1 MTGNK
6 RTITFA
12 YRGSF
17 PDGEVFD
24 DHENAPMQ
32 VVMGR
37 GQVMKA
43 LEDVL
48 TEMEIGEERTVEL
61 AAKDAYGEYDPDAIQ
76 HVPTFKIP
84 NGANMPVG
92 QYIGWTSPRNIEPIP
107 VKVVEIV
114 NQVATL
120 DFNHPLAGKDI
131 VYWVKVVDI
140 VDEDC

>member
-1 MTGNK
+1 MATKGQK
-6 RTITFA
+6 VTFA

-24 DHENAPMQ
+24 EHTDTPLQ
-32 VVMGR
+32 IILGR

-48 TEMEIGEERTVEL
+48 MEMEIGEERTVEL
-61 AAKDAYGEYDPDAIQ
+61 AAKDAYGEYDEDAVQ
-76 HVPTFKIP
+76 HVPTYKIP

-131 VYWVKVVDI
+131 VYWVKVLEIND
-140 VDEDC
+140 

>member
-1 MTGNK
+1 MAVKGQ
-6 RTITFA
+6 TITFA

-24 DHENAPMQ
+24 DHTTAPMQ
-32 VVMGR
+32 ITVGR

-48 TEMEIGEERTVEL
+48 VEMEAGEERTVEL
-61 AAKDAYGEYDPDAIQ
+61 AAKDAYGEYDLDAVQ

-131 VYWVKVVDI
+131 VYWVKVLEIGD
-140 VDEDC
+140 

>member
-1 MTGNK
+1 MATKGQK
-6 RTITFA
+6 VTFA

-24 DHENAPMQ
+24 EHTDTPLQ
-32 VVMGR
+32 IILGR

-48 TEMEIGEERTVEL
+48 MEMEIGEERTVEL
-61 AAKDAYGEYDPDAIQ
+61 AAKDAYGDYDEDAVQ
-76 HVPTFKIP
+76 HVPTYKIP

-131 VYWVKVVDI
+131 VYWVKVLEISD
-140 VDEDC
+140 

>member
-1 MTGNK
+1 MAVKGQ
-6 RTITFA
+6 TITFA

-17 PDGEVFD
+17 PNGEVFD
-24 DHENAPMQ
+24 EHSDDPLQIVA
-32 VVMGR
+32 GR
-37 GQVMKA
+37 GQVMKSLEEA
-43 LEDVL
+43 LMD
-48 TEMEIGEERTVEL
+48 MQPGEERIIEL
-61 AAKDAYGEYDPDAIQ
+61 AAEDAYGRYDEDAVQ

-92 QYIGWTSPRNIEPIP
+92 QYIGWTSPRNIEPVP

-131 VYWVKVVDI
+131 VYWVKVIDI
-140 VDEDC
+140 AD

>member
-1 MTGNK
+1 MATKGQK
-6 RTITFA
+6 VTFA

-24 DHENAPMQ
+24 EHTDTPLQ
-32 VVMGR
+32 IILGR

-48 TEMEIGEERTVEL
+48 MEMEIGEERTVEL
-61 AAKDAYGEYDPDAIQ
+61 AAKDAYGEYDEDAVQ
-76 HVPTFKIP
+76 HVPTYKIP

-131 VYWVKVVDI
+131 VYWVKVLEISD
-140 VDEDC
+140 

>member
-1 MTGNK
+1 MATKGQK
-6 RTITFA
+6 VTFA

-24 DHENAPMQ
+24 EHTDTPLQ
-32 VVMGR
+32 IILGR

-48 TEMEIGEERTVEL
+48 MEMEIGEERTVEL
-61 AAKDAYGEYDPDAIQ
+61 AAKDAYGEYDEDAVQ
-76 HVPTFKIP
+76 HVPTYKIP

-92 QYIGWTSPRNIEPIP
+92 RYIGWTSPRNIEPIP

-131 VYWVKVVDI
+131 VYWVKVLEIND
-140 VDEDC
+140 